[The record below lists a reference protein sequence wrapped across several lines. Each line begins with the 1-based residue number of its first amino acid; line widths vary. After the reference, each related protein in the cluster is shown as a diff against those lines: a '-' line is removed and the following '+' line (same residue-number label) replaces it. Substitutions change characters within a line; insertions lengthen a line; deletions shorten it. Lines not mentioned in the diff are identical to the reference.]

1 MAMSILVV
9 EDDFLN
15 RKLLCTVLR
24 KEGHGVVEACDG
36 AQALEL
42 LEMQRFDLMITDFVM
57 PKVNGLKL
65 VEQVHSLRPRLAII
79 FITGYLAR
87 SSAKAI
93 LDDAGEVLLKP
104 FEARCFEV
112 NYSTPTRQLMN
123 D

>member
-1 MAMSILVV
+1 
-9 EDDFLN
+9 
-15 RKLLCTVLR
+15 
-24 KEGHGVVEACDG
+24 
-36 AQALEL
+36 
-42 LEMQRFDLMITDFVM
+42 MQRFDLMITDFVM